1 MDDYSIS
8 SLQESRNEWSS
19 RLLNILTPLVV
30 QGFQSIFVDAVK
42 LCTDNNEDEK
52 YLMTFQNF
60 ITRVPN
66 WNSEMIEKETERI
79 VETSHCSYLEDLIS
93 CVHIIHLKSLTCMR
107 VGSKQKKIEINVP
120 NLKDFIHK
128 VYINSARTLYSNVYL
143 YEQNI
148 ESLQIQKHNREKEV
162 IIKECI
168 LDTLRAN
175 IPVEELLRSYLD
187 ESVEELV
194 EQEEKEEIISREPI
208 IEEKSNEE
216 KEKEKEQEKV
226 STPTPSPTNISHNST
241 ENKSLPPINFNNEV
255 ATSESTNI
263 SFAPLP
269 DPVKEHIEVP
279 ILDDDEDDDL
289 IKIGGDVKL
298 ETLDVH
304 SLEDNIKIN
313 TNDLLK
319 DEIEILT

>member
-1 MDDYSIS
+1 MDDYSIN
-8 SLQESRNEWSS
+8 SLQESRNEWSA
-19 RLLNILTPLVV
+19 RLLNILTPLII

-42 LCTDNNEDEK
+42 LCSDNNEDEK

-66 WNSEMIEKETERI
+66 WNTEMIEKETQRI
-79 VETSHCSYLEDLIS
+79 VESSHCSYLEDLIS

-128 VYINSARTLYSNVYL
+128 VYINSARKLYTNVYL

-162 IIKECI
+162 IVKECI
-168 LDTLRAN
+168 LDTLRDN

-187 ESVEELV
+187 ESVEELI

-208 IEEKSNEE
+208 EEEKPEKQEETSEKISLTEPNSNEE
-216 KEKEKEQEKV
+216 K
-226 STPTPSPTNISHNST
+226 NS
-241 ENKSLPPINFNNEV
+241 ENKSLPPIDFTE
-255 ATSESTNI
+255 TSKENNI

-269 DPVKEHIEVP
+269 EPVKESFEDTNID
-279 ILDDDEDDDL
+279 ILDDDDEQDDVL
-289 IKIGGDVKL
+289 KIGENVNL

-304 SLEDNIKIN
+304 SLEENIKIN
-313 TNDLLK
+313 NDDLLK
-319 DEIEILT
+319 DEIEVLT

>member
-1 MDDYSIS
+1 MDDYSIN
-8 SLQESRNEWSS
+8 SLQESRNEWSA
-19 RLLNILTPLVV
+19 RLLNILTPLII

-42 LCTDNNEDEK
+42 LCSDNNEDEK

-66 WNSEMIEKETERI
+66 WNTEMIQKETERI
-79 VETSHCSYLEDLIS
+79 VESSHCSYLEDLIS

-120 NLKDFIHK
+120 SLKDFIHK
-128 VYINSARTLYSNVYL
+128 IYINSARKMYTNVYL

-168 LDTLRAN
+168 LDTLRDN

-187 ESVEELV
+187 ESVEELI

-208 IEEKSNEE
+208 EEEKPEKQEETSEKISLSAPNSNEE
-216 KEKEKEQEKV
+216 KDG
-226 STPTPSPTNISHNST
+226 
-241 ENKSLPPINFNNEV
+241 ENKSLPPIDFTEPLKENN
-255 ATSESTNI
+255 NI

-269 DPVKEHIEVP
+269 EPVKESFEDSNID
-279 ILDDDEDDDL
+279 ILDDDEQDDVL
-289 IKIGGDVKL
+289 KIGENVNL

-304 SLEDNIKIN
+304 SLEENIKLN
-313 TNDLLK
+313 NDDLLK
-319 DEIEILT
+319 DEIEVLT